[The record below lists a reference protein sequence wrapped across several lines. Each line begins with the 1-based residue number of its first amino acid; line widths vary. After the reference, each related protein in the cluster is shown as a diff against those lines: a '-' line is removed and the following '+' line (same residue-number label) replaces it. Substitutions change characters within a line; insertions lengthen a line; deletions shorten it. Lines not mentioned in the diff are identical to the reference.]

1 MQEVSDRAAAV
12 KVCSTTIRRIGSKR
26 YAMPLSVTQEQDD
39 ISHEE
44 LEAITQKVRV
54 DFTENSVPNEAEIL
68 AEIEAMNVSEN

>member
-1 MQEVSDRAAAV
+1 
-12 KVCSTTIRRIGSKR
+12 
-26 YAMPLSVTQEQDD
+26 MPLSVTQEQDD